1 MVLFSMI
8 FGRTELIRSVSKAKF
23 DEEADGEVHLSLN
36 PLKPNQKHKKLFRT
50 EFFHRFFFSS
60 VEKQNVGNRLKCILA
75 KLRVDR
81 SHPRGVSSR
90 SKF

>member
-36 PLKPNQKHKKLFRT
+36 PLKPNQNTKNYFFGTDFFRQ
-50 EFFHRFFFSS
+50 FFFP
-60 VEKQNVGNRLKCILA
+60 A
-75 KLRVDR
+75 
-81 SHPRGVSSR
+81 
-90 SKF
+90 SKN